1 MIGWLVLREQ
11 VISSFVRTMQ
21 LFARPWL
28 LLDDIFAPPR
38 MNITIIAVDTSL
50 LIISSR
56 SITSRWHFCS
66 TKNRYYLHHLAK
78 LGGIRSTRQMVKI
91 ILYWGRGSR
100 KDEKWTKLTDHQHQY
115 NDPFFLWD
123 GHGHMGEKLIK
134 CVVRS
139 PAVVMVRLNLDL
151 IKTWFQFEIWTHS
164 GSESSDN

>member
-56 SITSRWHFCS
+56 LITPRWHFCS
-66 TKNRYYLHHLAK
+66 SKDEYYFHCGWIDRVDTSLLIISSLLITPWWYFCSSKDEYYFHHLAK
-78 LGGIRSTRQMVKI
+78 LGGIRTTKQMVNI
-91 ILYWGRGSR
+91 FLLRWRGGSR

-115 NDPFFLWD
+115 NDPFFL
-123 GHGHMGEKLIK
+123 ET
-134 CVVRS
+134 
-139 PAVVMVRLNLDL
+139 A
-151 IKTWFQFEIWTHS
+151 TTAIWVK
-164 GSESSDN
+164 NW

>member
-56 SITSRWHFCS
+56 LITPRWHFCS
-66 TKNRYYLHHLAK
+66 SKDEYYFHRGLIERVDTSLLIISSLLITPWWNFCSTKNGYYFHHLAK
-78 LGGIRSTRQMVKI
+78 LGGIRTTKQMVNIFYYIEGEAAEKMKNGQSWQI
-91 ILYWGRGSR
+91 TNISITILFSS
-100 KDEKWTKLTDHQHQY
+100 ETAT
-115 NDPFFLWD
+115 
-123 GHGHMGEKLIK
+123 
-134 CVVRS
+134 
-139 PAVVMVRLNLDL
+139 A
-151 IKTWFQFEIWTHS
+151 IWVK
-164 GSESSDN
+164 NW